1 MYLSISIHLHIPL
14 NLRLNNLKIIQA
26 SILQTIQAHLTLK
39 TQPNTQ
45 INLPQSNISSLE
57 SLIFMRFKDN

>member
-14 NLRLNNLKIIQA
+14 NLRLNNLKIIQT